1 MPAFAGM
8 TKKGGKLS
16 LKRLIALGVA
26 AGILVGLIGGIWL
39 LTGWNAAGP
48 ARQPTPVII
57 ASGSSIAGAGRS
69 LEQAGV
75 LESAEA
81 FRLRARLFGDDK
93 PIRAGEYEVPAGA
106 SPSDILALLQSGK
119 TLQRFVVIP
128 EGLPS
133 ILVHERLMRAPHL
146 TGDVAVPEEGS
157 VLPDSYSY
165 QRGESRAAVVQRMQ
179 EAMDEEWARLWPTRK
194 PHSVVSNRNEA
205 ITLAS
210 IVEKETA
217 KPDERR
223 MVAGA
228 LSNRLRIGMMLGA
241 DATTIY
247 PITKGRPLGRMI
259 RRSELD
265 DPNPYNTRAVG
276 GLPPGPITNPG
287 RESIA
292 AVLDPGQTDALYYVA
307 DGTGGHV
314 FARTLQEH
322 NANVARWRA
331 IRRARGEM

>member
-1 MPAFAGM
+1 V
-8 TKKGGKLS
+8 
-16 LKRLIALGVA
+16 LG
-26 AGILVGLIGGIWL
+26 
-39 LTGWNAAGP
+39 
-48 ARQPTPVII
+48 
-57 ASGSSIAGAGRS
+57 
-69 LEQAGV
+69 
-75 LESAEA
+75 SADS
-81 FRLRARLFGDDK
+81 FLLRARLFGGDK

-106 SPSDILALLQSGK
+106 SPADILALLQSGK
-119 TLQRFVVIP
+119 TLQRFVVVP

-133 ILVHERLMRAPHL
+133 ILVHERLMRAPFL
-146 TGDVAVPEEGS
+146 TGPVPVPEEGS

-165 QRGESRAAVVQRMQ
+165 QRGESRAAVLKRMQ
-179 EAMDEEWARLWPTRK
+179 DAMDKEWVRLWPTRK
-194 PHSVVSNRNEA
+194 PGSAVSNRNEA

-217 KPDERR
+217 KPSERR
-223 MVAGA
+223 MVAGV

-292 AVLDPGQTDALYYVA
+292 AVLDPAQTEALYYVA

>member
-1 MPAFAGM
+1 V
-8 TKKGGKLS
+8 TRS
-16 LKRLIALGVA
+16 LKRLIAFAVA
-26 AGILVGLIGGIWL
+26 AGILTGLAVGIWL
-39 LTGWNAAGP
+39 LAGWSAAGP
-48 ARQPTPVII
+48 AKQPTPVVI
-57 ASGSSIAGAGRS
+57 APGSSMAAAARS

-75 LESAEA
+75 LGSADS
-81 FRLRARLFGDDK
+81 FLLRARLFGGDK

-106 SPSDILALLQSGK
+106 SPADILALLQSGK
-119 TLQRFVVIP
+119 TLQRFVVVP

-133 ILVHERLMRAPHL
+133 ILVHERLMRAPFL
-146 TGDVAVPEEGS
+146 TGSVPVPEEGS

-165 QRGESRAAVVQRMQ
+165 QRGETRAAVLKRMQ
-179 EAMDEEWARLWPTRK
+179 DAMDKEWARLWPTRK
-194 PHSVVSNRNEA
+194 PGSAVSNRNEA

-217 KPDERR
+217 KPSERR
-223 MVAGA
+223 MVAGV

-292 AVLDPGQTDALYYVA
+292 AVLDPAQTEALYYVA